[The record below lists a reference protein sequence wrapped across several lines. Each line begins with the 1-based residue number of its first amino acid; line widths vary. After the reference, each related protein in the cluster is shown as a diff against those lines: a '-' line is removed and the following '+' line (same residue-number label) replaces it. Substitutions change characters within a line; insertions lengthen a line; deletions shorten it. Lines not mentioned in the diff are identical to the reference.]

1 MNAKTPRQIII
12 DTDPGQDDAIAILMA
27 LASPELEVLGL
38 TCVAGNVPL
47 ALTQKN
53 ARMICELAGRTDI
66 PVFAGAARPLV
77 RTLVTAEY
85 VHGKTG
91 LNGPVLP
98 APVMALQDQ
107 DAVGFIVETI
117 RSRPS
122 GAVTLCPIGP
132 LTNIALALIR
142 APEIAARIRE
152 IVLMGGACFEGGNTT
167 PCAEFNIF
175 VDPQAAQKVFSSG
188 IPLIVHPLD
197 MTHQALTTSERVEKI
212 RALNNP
218 IATAAAEMMDF
229 FERFD
234 ERKYGTDGGPL
245 HDPNVIAWLLRPE
258 LYQGRDVNV
267 EIEVSS
273 ELTMGQTVVDWWGVT
288 GRKINAHYIR
298 NLDSDGFFELLTER
312 LARF

>member
-77 RTLVTAEY
+77 RTSVTAEY
-85 VHGKTG
+85 MHGRTG

-98 APVMALQDQ
+98 DPVLPLQAQNAVDFIIEAIMA
-107 DAVGFIVETI
+107 
-117 RSRPS
+117 RPS

-142 APEIAARIRE
+142 APEIAERVRE

-175 VDPQAAQKVFSSG
+175 VDPQAAQTVFSSG

-197 MTHQALTTSERVEKI
+197 LTHQALTTSKRVEKI

-218 IATAAAEMMDF
+218 IATASAEMLDF

-245 HDPNVIAWLLRPE
+245 HDPNVIAWLLRPA
-258 LYQGRDVNV
+258 LYQGRDVNL
-267 EIEVSS
+267 EIEASS

>member
-12 DTDPGQDDAIAILMA
+12 DTDPGQDDAVAILMA

-77 RTLVTAEY
+77 RTLVTAEH

-107 DAVGFIVETI
+107 DAVDFIVETI

-197 MTHQALTTSERVEKI
+197 MTHQALTTSKRVEKI

-218 IATAAAEMMDF
+218 VATAAAEMMDF

-245 HDPNVIAWLLRPE
+245 HDPNVIGWLLRPE